1 MALETLSLPLSLNSL
16 AHWRFLSRLRLSS
29 LFLINCKL
37 LIVQE
42 AGAVGLVVV
51 GWDEK
56 EDKYMRPICSLT
68 TGPVDA
74 EDLALG
80 TVNLSVNLPVVYMLK
95 KLEAGLHEGASSFL
109 HFDAKSPPGWKGG
122 AVYVKPPEKKL
133 RNSEGEA
140 QAQWSD
146 ADLNFSKERSML
158 GSNGKVITLSEE
170 DRKAPPKQLKC
181 TLLNTSSKSRRDC
194 KIMIGGAEVTLYHFR
209 LCFGDIEWEIIKR

>member
-1 MALETLSLPLSLNSL
+1 M
-16 AHWRFLSRLRLSS
+16 
-29 LFLINCKL
+29 
-37 LIVQE
+37 QE

-74 EDLALG
+74 EDLGLG

-133 RNSEGEA
+133 RNPEGEA
-140 QAQWSD
+140 QAQWSA
-146 ADLNFSKERSML
+146 ADLNFSKERSMI

-170 DRKAPPKQLKC
+170 ERKAPPKQLKC

-194 KIMIGGAEVTLYHFR
+194 KLIIGGSEVTLYHFR
-209 LCFGDIEWEIIKR
+209 LCFGDIEWEIMKRYNSSNLKGLGYNSNLWGLGCSSNHWGFGKMMKW